1 MVVGLFIHSFYCPNC
16 ELFKYGS
23 VIRYIGDEMFV
34 FEGQGEGVESAYEI
48 IREVC
53 TPVGIP
59 IIDADISQILGWGED
74 EYNSLSI
81 PEVSRHGF
89 RRKFLSSSALRD
101 AISRWVDKSVIEL
114 PSFLIKSHIARD
126 RYVNL
131 EQRLDDPLISLDWQA
146 ARQVLR
152 EIARTAIEE
161 RLRLFNMYS
170 YEMQETLLARLF
182 PINETGKPNVIRWI
196 QGFNLLN
203 HIRFNLRR

>member
-1 MVVGLFIHSFYCPNC
+1 MVVGIFIHSFYCPNC

-23 VIRYIGDEMFV
+23 VIRYGGDEMFV

>member
-1 MVVGLFIHSFYCPNC
+1 MVVGIFIHSFYCPNC

-23 VIRYIGDEMFV
+23 VIRYRGDEMFV

-89 RRKFLSSSALRD
+89 RRKFLSSSVLRD

-161 RLRLFNMYS
+161 KLRLFNMYS
-170 YEMQETLLARLF
+170 YEMQETLLTRLF

-203 HIRFNLRR
+203 HIKFNLRR

>member
-1 MVVGLFIHSFYCPNC
+1 MVVGA
-16 ELFKYGS
+16 
-23 VIRYIGDEMFV
+23 EMLV

-59 IIDADISQILGWGED
+59 IIDADISQILGWDDD

-89 RRKFLSSSALRD
+89 RRKFLSSSVLRD
-101 AISRWVDKSVIEL
+101 AISIWVDKSVIEL

-126 RYVNL
+126 RYVNI

-152 EIARTAIEE
+152 EIARSAIEE

-182 PINETGKPNVIRWI
+182 PINETGKPNVIKWI

-203 HIRFNLRR
+203 HVKFNLRR